1 MPSFHRCAVRGAA
14 LCALLGWVL
23 GCASNEGSSGGGST
37 ASGGTAAG
45 VGGVGAS
52 TGGAGT
58 GGIPGS
64 GGGGGS
70 GTGGTTEPVPNPT
83 ITGDVVFS
91 TPSQSFRDA
100 LEVGMSTDVSG
111 AEIRYTT
118 DGTLPTA
125 SSMVFSGTIQLTA
138 TTELRAQ
145 PFVAGAPAGQVGTAL
160 YIARTF
166 DLTSDLP
173 IILVDGYGGGKPENK
188 DVSLRAAFMLFEP
201 TAGAATLTAL
211 PNVATRAG
219 YHVRGQSSANFP
231 QTPYKIELWDNEDND
246 ADYSLVG
253 LPADSDWALI
263 PPYYDRS
270 LVRNPFVYEL
280 GRAMGLQAPRWA
292 YAEVYLNY
300 EEGPVAEDDY
310 QGIYWLS
317 ETIKNN
323 AVRTNL
329 KQLKPEDTAL
339 PAISGGYIFKFDQAA
354 TEEPTLT
361 CTGSEPIAG
370 GFGGPQGGGGTCW
383 VDLEVVDPEPLN
395 TEQQTWLTS
404 HIQGFHDL
412 LHATPIGDY
421 GAYMDVPSFVDY
433 LIVNELTRNVDS
445 YVRSAFYHKDRDG
458 KITAGPLWDYNFSLA
473 IGGPGGS
480 DPDAGFMY
488 DGTRNV
494 NNWYPKLTDDPAFM
508 TAVKTRWKEVRQ
520 GLLSNAAMEQ
530 RITELAAPLQN
541 AITHDFGKWPV
552 STVYQPCTGFCV
564 VGPTDET
571 WQAQVDA
578 MRTWVT
584 ARAAWLDTQYSTP

>member
-1 MPSFHRCAVRGAA
+1 M
-14 LCALLGWVL
+14 
-23 GCASNEGSSGGGST
+23 
-37 ASGGTAAG
+37 ASGGS
-45 VGGVGAS
+45 V
-52 TGGAGT
+52 GT
-58 GGIPGS
+58 GGSVEQP
-64 GGGGGS
+64 
-70 GTGGTTEPVPNPT
+70 PNPT
-83 ITGDVVFS
+83 ITGDIAFS
-91 TPSQSFRDA
+91 TPSQSFRDS
-100 LEVGMSTDVSG
+100 LEVGLTTGISE

-125 SSMVFSGTIQLTA
+125 TSPVYTAPLALTA
-138 TTELRAQ
+138 TTEVRAQ
-145 PFVAGAPAGQVGTAL
+145 PFVSGAPAGQVGTAL

-166 DLTSDLP
+166 DVTSDLP
-173 IILVDGYGGGKPENK
+173 IILVDGYGGGKPEDK
-188 DVSLRAAFMLFEP
+188 DVSMRAAFMLFEP
-201 TAGAATLTAL
+201 SGGVATLTAL

-219 YHVRGQSSANFP
+219 YHVRGQSSASFP
-231 QTPYKIELWDNEDND
+231 QTPYKVELWDNEDND

-253 LPADSDWALI
+253 LPSDSDWALI

-270 LVRNPFVYEL
+270 LVRNPLVYEL

-300 EEGPVAEDDY
+300 EDGPIAEDDY

-323 AVRTNL
+323 KVRTNL
-329 KQLKPEDTAL
+329 AQLKPEDTAL
-339 PAISGGYIFKFDQAA
+339 PAISGGYIFKFDQLA

-361 CTGSEPIAG
+361 CTGADPIAG
-370 GFGGPQGGGGTCW
+370 GFGGPGGPGGGGGGTCW

-395 TEQQTWLTS
+395 AEQQTWLTS
-404 HIQGFHDL
+404 HIQTFHDA
-412 LHATPIGDY
+412 LHASPIGDY
-421 GAYMDVPSFVDY
+421 ASYMDVPSFVDY
-433 LIVNELTRNVDS
+433 LIINELTRNVDS

-480 DPDAGFMY
+480 AVDGGFMY

-494 NNWYPKLTDDPAFM
+494 NNWYPKLTKDAAFM
-508 TAVKTRWKEVRQ
+508 SAVHARWQELRQ
-520 GLLSNAAMEQ
+520 SLLSNQALDQ

-541 AITHDFGKWPV
+541 AITHDYGKWAV

-578 MRTWVT
+578 VRTWVT
-584 ARAAWLDTQYSTP
+584 ARATWLDTQYQAP